1 MVKKDEE
8 KKVKKQFWIAFGF
21 FLGIV
26 GLLLLTYLVL
36 STLNFFG

>member
-1 MVKKDEE
+1 MVKNNDEH
-8 KKVKKQFWIAFGF
+8 KAKKQFWIAFIIF
-21 FLGIV
+21 MGIV